1 MIATDITQID
11 NMAAQMSGHPSNF
24 IAIDMNDYNRVKS
37 GSSYL
42 IATRVE
48 MPRMI
53 ANGMEHFKQAIK
65 EFRAEGV
72 NQILLQVCGVSSTLE
87 VQPISFREMCMIL
100 NAVEEHFE
108 QRDDVEPQTPH
119 TTSFADKS
127 ISQKVNIV
135 WGVSDRTSDQTNGYE
150 VYIIAGYN

>member
-1 MIATDITQID
+1 MIITDIEQID
-11 NMAAQMSGHPSNF
+11 SMAEQMFGYTPDF
-24 IAIDMNDYNRVKS
+24 ITVDMNDYNRLRS
-37 GSSYL
+37 SSSY
-42 IATRVE
+42 IYANRIE
-48 MPRMI
+48 MPRLI
-53 ANGMEHFKQAIK
+53 TSGIDHFKQAIG
-65 EFRAEGV
+65 EFNPEGV

-108 QRDDVEPQTPH
+108 QRDDVEPQTQH

-135 WGVSDRTSDQTNGYE
+135 WGLSNRKSGDANGYE

>member
-1 MIATDITQID
+1 MIITDIEQID
-11 NMAAQMSGHPSNF
+11 SMAEQMFGYTPDF
-24 IAIDMNDYNRVKS
+24 ITVDMNDYNRLRS
-37 GSSYL
+37 SSSYL
-42 IATRVE
+42 CATRVE
-48 MPRMI
+48 MPRQL

-87 VQPISFREMCMIL
+87 VQPIGFREMCMIL
-100 NAVEEHFE
+100 NAVEEHFG
-108 QRDDVEPQTPH
+108 QRSVIETQTLH
-119 TTSFADKS
+119 LASAIDNEVCK
-127 ISQKVNIV
+127 KVNIV

>member
-1 MIATDITQID
+1 MIITDIEQID
-11 NMAAQMSGHPSNF
+11 SMAEQMFGYTPDF
-24 IAIDMNDYNRVKS
+24 ITVDMNDYNRLRS
-37 GSSYL
+37 SSSYL
-42 IATRVE
+42 YANRIE
-48 MPRMI
+48 IPRLI
-53 ANGMEHFKQAIK
+53 TSGMEHFKQAIK

-108 QRDDVEPQTPH
+108 QRDDVEPQTQH